1 MPNSYKFA
9 SLCSQSLVG
18 AVNCFSFFFSF
29 GEEMSV
35 VGEAANKTV
44 DNVATD
50 CESKCSLGEKEITRF
65 SSIHD
70 LFGQC

>member
-1 MPNSYKFA
+1 M
-9 SLCSQSLVG
+9 G
-18 AVNCFSFFFSF
+18 AVNCFYFLFLFFF

-35 VGEAANKTV
+35 VGEAAYKTA

-50 CESKCSLGEKEITRF
+50 CESKCSLGKKKIRF

-70 LFGQC
+70 LFGQL

>member
-1 MPNSYKFA
+1 M
-9 SLCSQSLVG
+9 G

-65 SSIHD
+65 SSIHN

>member
-1 MPNSYKFA
+1 M
-9 SLCSQSLVG
+9 G
-18 AVNCFSFFFSF
+18 AVNCFSF
-29 GEEMSV
+29 GKEMSV
-35 VGEAANKTV
+35 VGEAAYKTA

-50 CESKCSLGEKEITRF
+50 CESKCSLGKKEITRF